1 MSYNV
6 DFATFSLS
14 HIYHIECIYDR
25 SECIELSPLPVEVL
39 LCVAVWLGHLED
51 AQRQQEGVA
60 RHEED
65 HDEHLFGKMQ
75 CVIFSVILLR
85 DQS

>member
-14 HIYHIECIYDR
+14 HINHIECIYDR

-51 AQRQQEGVA
+51 AQRQQERVA

-65 HDEHLFGKMQ
+65 HDEHL
-75 CVIFSVILLR
+75 R
-85 DQS
+85 DIKRQP